1 MKSELNA
8 SSDATVDGAVKS
20 RVAPARPIRPAAD
33 VRSALPTGV
42 ARVPGDLVGVGVL
55 LILTVLLGWPPL
67 AMDWALGRTDA
78 LIYFIPL
85 WGHLGERLAAGDI
98 PAWSAAQFA
107 GMPFAGDPESGWMYL
122 PAMLTFPFMSAV
134 AAFKALVL
142 FHLAI
147 AALGTFALGRV
158 LGLGLL
164 AAVVAGAAYEF
175 SALLEFTRCC
185 TAYVQVM
192 AWLPW
197 ALLGVELA
205 IRAHRWL
212 PRVAAWTLAGFAI
225 SQILGAWMGQ
235 GAYNALL
242 VIGGYVAYRTVLDPP
257 MVGGLTGTLR
267 GTIGRRL
274 GAMVLNGLAVLSI
287 GVALGAAGVL
297 PRLEANSHSTLA
309 GGVYDGAAAP
319 FAVRDAW
326 PLTDGIGMLLSI
338 DANGLRYYA
347 GGATLVLALLAP
359 LLARRRFAVPFF
371 AAVAAVAF
379 VLALEETVL
388 HRIFFLLPRFELIH
402 AHYPERALIVFY
414 LPLALLAGATVA
426 MLPRSKPWLLFLAGV
441 PFVAVAATQGWLE
454 RGERPTI
461 DSSTPVMM
469 GVVAL
474 LLGLYAMVRF
484 DLVRRLVPVLLLLAV
499 VADPN
504 GLRAVYHN
512 DWHEESGEDARR
524 MLEAYQYEGGAAGFL
539 LDRLEEGPVRYAGY
553 DIHSAGPGFT
563 YHSAFNWR
571 SVPYLLVNNRA
582 TYVDLQDLSGYNP
595 LQHERFRELLDT
607 LNRGQP
613 QDYHQTNLL
622 SAGLDSPLL
631 DLFNVRYIVIPNAS
645 AETIEQRDDFKFL
658 LRTYPTVY
666 EDQRVK
672 VLENPDA
679 LPRAWIVHDAITVA
693 PGTAL
698 APLANS
704 TVDFRTTAILEQPAP
719 PLAQPADPQADRV
732 EITEYS
738 HDQITLTASS
748 DAPGLV
754 MVSDTYDP
762 NWHAYVDGEPVDLYV
777 ADHALR
783 AVPMPAGERTI
794 ELRYEPRALSFGIGI
809 SLGTVALL
817 TGTLGV
823 LGGIDRRRE
832 RFGI

>member
-1 MKSELNA
+1 MNRELNA
-8 SSDATVDGAVKS
+8 ARDAVVDRAIEGRA
-20 RVAPARPIRPAAD
+20 APAHPIRPAAD
-33 VRSALPTGV
+33 ARSALPPMAG
-42 ARVPGDLVGVGVL
+42 RIPGNLVGVGVL
-55 LILTVLLGWPPL
+55 LILTMLLAWPPL
-67 AMDWALGRTDA
+67 AMDWALARTDA

-134 AAFKALVL
+134 AAFKVLVL
-142 FHLAI
+142 VHLAV
-147 AALGTFALGRV
+147 AALGTFAFGRV

-164 AAVVAGAAYEF
+164 AAVVAAAAYEF

-205 IRAHRWL
+205 IRATRWL

-242 VIGGYVAYRTVLDPP
+242 VIGGYVAYRTVLEPP
-257 MVGGLTGTLR
+257 AVVGLAGTLR

-274 GAMVLNGLAVLSI
+274 SAMVLNGFAVVAV
-287 GVALGAAGVL
+287 GVALGAAGIL
-297 PRLEANSHSTLA
+297 PRIEANSHSTLA

-319 FAVRDAW
+319 FAVKEAW
-326 PLTDGIGMLLSI
+326 PLIEGVNMILSI

-347 GGATLVLALLAP
+347 GGATLTLALLAP

-371 AAVAAVAF
+371 AAAAAVAF

-388 HRIFFLLPRFELIH
+388 HRLFYLLPRFELIH
-402 AHYPERALIVFY
+402 EHYPERALIVFY
-414 LPLALLAGATVA
+414 LPLAMLAGATVA
-426 MLPRSKPWLLFLAGV
+426 MLPRSKPWLLLLAGV
-441 PFVAVAATQGWLE
+441 PFIAVSATQGWLE

-461 DSSTPVMM
+461 DTSTPVMM
-469 GVVAL
+469 GAVAL
-474 LLGLYAMVRF
+474 LLGLYSMVRL
-484 DLVRRLVPVLLLLAV
+484 DLVRRLVPILLLLAV

-504 GLRAVYHN
+504 GLRAIYDN
-512 DWHEESGEDARR
+512 DWHEDRGEDARR
-524 MLEAYQYEGGAAGFL
+524 MLDAYQYEGGAAGFL

-553 DIHSAGPGFT
+553 DIQSAGPNFT
-563 YHSAFNWR
+563 YHSSFQWPV
-571 SVPYLLVNNRA
+571 VPYILVNNRA
-582 TYVDLQDLSGYNP
+582 TYVGLQDLSGYNP

-613 QDYHQTNLL
+613 QDYHQANLL

-631 DLFNVRYIVIPNAS
+631 DLFNVRYIVIPNAPA
-645 AETIEQRDDFKFL
+645 AERADFEFL

-666 EDQRVK
+666 QDQETR
-672 VLENPDA
+672 VLENPNA
-679 LPRAWIVHDAITVA
+679 LPRAWLVHDAVTVA
-693 PGTAL
+693 PGAAL
-698 APLANS
+698 EPLANG

-719 PLAQPADPQADRV
+719 PLAQPMDQQADRV

-738 HDQITLTASS
+738 HDRMTLTAFS

-762 NWHAYVDGEPVDLYV
+762 NWHAYVDGERVDLYV

-783 AVPMPAGERTI
+783 AVPMPAGEHTI
-794 ELRYEPRALSFGIGI
+794 ELRYEPRALSLGIGI

-823 LGGIDRRRE
+823 LGGVHRRRE
-832 RFGI
+832 RFGT